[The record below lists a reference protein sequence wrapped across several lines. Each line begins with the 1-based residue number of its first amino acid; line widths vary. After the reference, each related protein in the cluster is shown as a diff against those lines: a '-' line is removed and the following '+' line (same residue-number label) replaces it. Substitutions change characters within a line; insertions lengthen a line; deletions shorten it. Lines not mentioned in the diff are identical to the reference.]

1 MINMA
6 FTISSLIFN
15 AILFVFF
22 FSKPKLS
29 SKENEIFSK
38 ILICSLIGIFI
49 EVFSFILV
57 RLNLDETNTLYVFTN
72 KLILMYYA
80 WWGTLFANYIGK
92 ISNHEKFNL
101 LYNKIIIIL
110 SIILIICP
118 LSFIK
123 QNELIIPSGI
133 SVYLI
138 YLMSIIYIIISVFF
152 MLKEI
157 KKDNIRKYIPLIG
170 LIIFGFIVVF
180 VQLIYPQLLLL
191 SFVHTIIIYLVYFT
205 LENPDLYLI
214 KELTQTKSYLEQS
227 NIDKNNFICE
237 VSTEIN
243 NKIDKLENNLNS
255 INKNNMNQKVKEC
268 LDILSLSKNELL
280 NVLDISSLDVNKL
293 KLTNTYYDAEKIV
306 KSVYLKYKKYVS
318 KDVDYRLNTDK
329 LPLKVYG
336 DSIKVKQILSSLI
349 DNSIKNTKEGFIEL
363 RVNAIIKY
371 DVCKLIFT
379 LEDSGEELDYDYL
392 YYLLNYENLLTNKDL
407 KTKDRAEINLNV
419 IKKMVNL
426 MGGTFNIQSANNDK
440 GSKIII
446 TINQKIAVD
455 KVKNNS
461 KYEKFTKE
469 YKDIKTVCLISKNTE
484 LSKTIKTVCKKKKL
498 NYLYY
503 DETKKCLDL
512 LRKKEKYDYIFIDEN
527 MDKINAIRF
536 LNKCKEIP
544 NFNGKVYI
552 ILNKSNVY
560 YEKKLIEEGFSGFIV
575 SSVKTKE
582 FTNFINSKL

>member
-57 RLNLDETNTLYVFTN
+57 QLNLDETDIIYVFTN

-101 LYNKIIIIL
+101 LYNKVIIIL

-123 QNELIIPSGI
+123 QNELTIPSGI
-133 SVYLI
+133 SVYLV

-243 NKIDKLENNLNS
+243 NKIDNLENNLNS

-293 KLTNTYYDAEKIV
+293 KLTNTYYDVEKIV

-318 KDVDYRLNTDK
+318 KDVDYRLNTGK

-349 DNSIKNTKEGFIEL
+349 DNSIKNTKEGYIEL

-379 LEDSGEELDYDYL
+379 LEDSCEELDYDYL

-461 KYEKFTKE
+461 KYEKLTKE
-469 YKDIKTVCLISKNTE
+469 YKDIKTVCLISKNPE

>member
-57 RLNLDETNTLYVFTN
+57 QLNLDETDIIYVFTN

-293 KLTNTYYDAEKIV
+293 KLTNTYYDVEKIV

-379 LEDSGEELDYDYL
+379 LEDSCEELDYDYL

-407 KTKDRAEINLNV
+407 KTKDRAEINLNI

-469 YKDIKTVCLISKNTE
+469 YKDIKTVCLISKNAE

>member
-57 RLNLDETNTLYVFTN
+57 QLNLDETDIIYVFTN

-101 LYNKIIIIL
+101 LYNKVIIIL

-123 QNELIIPSGI
+123 QNELTIPSGI
-133 SVYLI
+133 SVYLV

-170 LIIFGFIVVF
+170 LIIFGFIIIF

-243 NKIDKLENNLNS
+243 NKIDNLENNLNS

-293 KLTNTYYDAEKIV
+293 KLTNTYYDVEKIV

-318 KDVDYRLNTDK
+318 KDVDYRLNTGK

-349 DNSIKNTKEGFIEL
+349 DNSIKNTQEGFIEL

-379 LEDSGEELDYDYL
+379 LEDSCEELDYDYL

-461 KYEKFTKE
+461 KYEKLTKE

>member
-57 RLNLDETNTLYVFTN
+57 QLNLDETDIIYVFTN

-293 KLTNTYYDAEKIV
+293 KLTNTYYDVEKIV

-379 LEDSGEELDYDYL
+379 LEDSCEELDYDYL

-461 KYEKFTKE
+461 KYEKLTKE

-560 YEKKLIEEGFSGFIV
+560 NEKKLIEEGFSGFIV

>member
-1 MINMA
+1 MINIVFA
-6 FTISSLIFN
+6 ICSLIFN
-15 AILFVFF
+15 AILFIVF
-22 FSKPKLS
+22 FSKPKLF
-29 SKENEIFSK
+29 SKENKIFSN
-38 ILICSLIGIFI
+38 IIICSLLGVLLEIFCFMLLQLNFN
-49 EVFSFILV
+49 ENNGLYIL
-57 RLNLDETNTLYVFTN
+57 TN
-72 KLILMYYA
+72 KLILIYNA
-80 WWGTLFANYIGK
+80 WWITLFSEYIGE
-92 ISNHEKFNL
+92 ISNHSKLNSI
-101 LYNKIIIIL
+101 YNKITIIMSFIL
-110 SIILIICP
+110 LIVP

-123 QNELIIPSGI
+123 QNNMIIPSGLI
-133 SVYLI
+133 VYLV
-138 YLMSIIYIIISVFF
+138 YLVSIIYVIISVFL
-152 MLKEI
+152 MIKEI
-157 KKDNIRKYIPLIG
+157 KKDNIKKYIPLLFLIVVG
-170 LIIFGFIVVF
+170 LIVIFI
-180 VQLIYPQLLLL
+180 QINYPHLLLL
-191 SFVHTIIIYLVYFT
+191 SFFDTIIIYLVYFT

-214 KELTQTKSYLEQS
+214 KELTKTKNYLEQS
-227 NIDKNNFICE
+227 NIDKNNFICD
-237 VSTEIN
+237 VSTEMN
-243 NKIDKLENNLNS
+243 NKIDELENNLKN
-255 INKNNMNQKVKEC
+255 INKTNMNQKVKEC
-268 LDILSLSKNELL
+268 LSILNLSKNELL
-280 NVLDISSLDVNKL
+280 NVLDISSMDANKL
-293 KLTNTYYDAEKIV
+293 KLTNTSYDVENLI
-306 KSVYLKYKKYVS
+306 KSVYLKYKKLVP
-318 KDVDYRLNTDK
+318 KNVDYRLSING
-329 LPLKVYG
+329 LPLRVYG

-349 DNSIKNTKEGFIEL
+349 DNSIKNTKDGFIEL
-363 RVNAIIKY
+363 KVNAIIKY

-503 DETKKCLDL
+503 DETKKCLDS
-512 LRKKEKYDYIFIDEN
+512 LRKNEKYDYIFIDEN

-552 ILNKSNVY
+552 ILNISNVY

>member
-1 MINMA
+1 MINIVFA
-6 FTISSLIFN
+6 ICSLIFDT
-15 AILFVFF
+15 ILFIVF
-22 FSKPKLS
+22 FSKPKLF
-29 SKENEIFSK
+29 SKENKIFSY
-38 ILICSLIGIFI
+38 ILVCSLIG
-49 EVFSFILV
+49 VILEILCFV
-57 RLNLDETNTLYVFTN
+57 LLQLNFNENNVLYVLTN
-72 KLILMYYA
+72 KLILIYNA
-80 WWGTLFANYIGK
+80 WWITFFSKYIGE
-92 ISNHEKFNL
+92 ISNHSKVSSI
-101 LYNKIIIIL
+101 YDKITIAM
-110 SIILIICP
+110 SFVSLIVP

-123 QNELIIPSGI
+123 QSNLIIPSGFT
-133 SVYLI
+133 VYLI
-138 YLMSIIYIIISVFF
+138 YLMSIIYVIISVFL
-152 MLKEI
+152 MIKEI
-157 KKDNIRKYIPLIG
+157 KKDNVKKYIPLLFFIIIG
-170 LIIFGFIVVF
+170 LIVIFI
-180 VQLIYPQLLLL
+180 QINYPQLLLL
-191 SFVHTIIIYLVYFT
+191 SFVDTIIIYLVYFT

-243 NKIDKLENNLNS
+243 NKIDNLENNLNS

-293 KLTNTYYDAEKIV
+293 KLTNTYYDVEKIV

-318 KDVDYRLNTDK
+318 KDVDYRLNTGK

-379 LEDSGEELDYDYL
+379 LEDSCEELDYDYL

-440 GSKIII
+440 GIKIII

-461 KYEKFTKE
+461 KYEKLTKE
-469 YKDIKTVCLISKNTE
+469 YKDIKTVCLISKNPE

-560 YEKKLIEEGFSGFIV
+560 NEKKLIEEGFSGFIV

>member
-38 ILICSLIGIFI
+38 ILICSLIGIII

-237 VSTEIN
+237 VSTEVN

-379 LEDSGEELDYDYL
+379 LEYSGEELDYDYL

-484 LSKTIKTVCKKKKL
+484 LSKTIRTVCKKKKL

>member
-1 MINMA
+1 MISIA
-6 FTISSLIFN
+6 FTICSLIFN
-15 AILFVFF
+15 AILFII
-22 FSKPKLS
+22 FSLKPKLFS
-29 SKENEIFSK
+29 EENKIFFR
-38 ILICSLIGIFI
+38 ILTCSLLGVLL
-49 EVFSFILV
+49 EVFCFMLLQVGI
-57 RLNLDETNTLYVFTN
+57 NETNFSYIIIN
-72 KLILMYYA
+72 KLILIYYT
-80 WWGTLFANYIGK
+80 WWGLLFAMYIAK
-92 ISNHEKFNL
+92 ISNFQKVNNI
-101 LYNKIIIIL
+101 YYKIGIVLSIIIL
-110 SIILIICP
+110 FLP
-118 LSFIK
+118 VYFNKHDGLV
-123 QNELIIPSGI
+123 IPSGF
-133 SVYLI
+133 STLLVYLI
-138 YLMSIIYIIISVFF
+138 NTIVLIVSVILMLNRI
-152 MLKEI
+152 
-157 KKDNIRKYIPLIG
+157 DNQNKSKYIPLWFFIMFE
-170 LIIFGFIVVF
+170 LIIIFI
-180 VQLIYPQLLLL
+180 QINYPQLLLL
-191 SFVHTIIIYLVYFT
+191 SFVDTIIIYLVYFT

>member
-29 SKENEIFSK
+29 SKENEIFSR
-38 ILICSLIGIFI
+38 ILICSLIGIII

-80 WWGTLFANYIGK
+80 WWGTLFAIYIGK

-170 LIIFGFIVVF
+170 LIIFGFIIVF

-214 KELTQTKSYLEQS
+214 KELTQTKNYLEQS
-227 NIDKNNFICE
+227 NVDKNNFICD
-237 VSTEIN
+237 VSTEMN
-243 NKIDKLENNLNS
+243 NKIDELENNLKS
-255 INKNNMNQKVKEC
+255 INKTNMNQKVKEC

-280 NVLDISSLDVNKL
+280 NVLDISSMDANKL
-293 KLTNTYYDAEKIV
+293 KLTNTSYDVENLI
-306 KSVYLKYKKYVS
+306 KSVYLKYKKLVP
-318 KDVDYRLNTDK
+318 KNVDYRLSINE
-329 LPLKVYG
+329 LPLRVYG

-349 DNSIKNTKEGFIEL
+349 DNSIKNTKDGFIEL
-363 RVNAIIKY
+363 KVNAIIKY

-379 LEDSGEELDYDYL
+379 LEDSCDEMDYDYL
-392 YYLLNYENLLTNKDL
+392 YYLLNYENLLTDKDIKNKD
-407 KTKDRAEINLNV
+407 KAEINLNI

-426 MGGTFNIQSANNDK
+426 MGGTFNIQNSNKGK

-446 TINQKIAVD
+446 TINQKMVERLEE
-455 KVKNNS
+455 KSN
-461 KYEKFTKE
+461 KYDKFTEE
-469 YKDIKTVCLISKNTE
+469 YKEIKSVCLISKKEENE
-484 LSKTIKTVCKKKKL
+484 KIIKSVCKKKKF
-498 NYLYY
+498 NYLYF

-512 LRKKEKYDYIFIDEN
+512 LRKNEKYDFICIDED
-527 MDKINAIRF
+527 MEKINAFRF
-536 LNKCKEIP
+536 LNKCKEIQ
-544 NFNGKVYI
+544 NFDSKIFVI
-552 ILNKSNVY
+552 T
-560 YEKKLIEEGFSGFIV
+560 EKKDM
-575 SSVKTKE
+575 
-582 FTNFINSKL
+582 NSKTYLLNNGFNSVITEPIKKKSLEELFDEFI

>member
-38 ILICSLIGIFI
+38 ILICSLIGIII

-293 KLTNTYYDAEKIV
+293 KLTNTYYDVEKIV

-461 KYEKFTKE
+461 KYEKLTKE

>member
-38 ILICSLIGIFI
+38 ILICSLIGIII

-101 LYNKIIIIL
+101 LYNKVIIIL

-123 QNELIIPSGI
+123 QNELIIPCGI
-133 SVYLI
+133 SVYLV

-157 KKDNIRKYIPLIG
+157 KKGNIRKYIPLIG

-280 NVLDISSLDVNKL
+280 NVLDISSMDANKL
-293 KLTNTYYDAEKIV
+293 KLTNTSYDVEKIV
-306 KSVYLKYKKYVS
+306 KSVYLKYKKYVP
-318 KDVDYRLNTDK
+318 KNVDYRLNTGK

-461 KYEKFTKE
+461 KYEKLTKE
-469 YKDIKTVCLISKNTE
+469 YKDIKTVCLISKNAE

>member
-57 RLNLDETNTLYVFTN
+57 QLKLDETDIIYVFTN

-101 LYNKIIIIL
+101 LYNKVIIIL

-133 SVYLI
+133 SVYLV

-255 INKNNMNQKVKEC
+255 INKNNMNQKVKKC

-293 KLTNTYYDAEKIV
+293 KLTNTYYDVEKIV

-318 KDVDYRLNTDK
+318 KDVDYRLNTGK

-379 LEDSGEELDYDYL
+379 LEDSCEELDYDYL

-461 KYEKFTKE
+461 KYEKLTKE
-469 YKDIKTVCLISKNTE
+469 YKDIKTICLISKNTE

-512 LRKKEKYDYIFIDEN
+512 LRKKEKYDYIFIDED

-560 YEKKLIEEGFSGFIV
+560 NEKKLIEDGFSGFMV

>member
-57 RLNLDETNTLYVFTN
+57 QLNLDETDIIYVFTN

-255 INKNNMNQKVKEC
+255 INKINMNQKVKEC

-293 KLTNTYYDAEKIV
+293 KLTNTYYDVEKIV

-379 LEDSGEELDYDYL
+379 LEDSCEELDYDYL

-512 LRKKEKYDYIFIDEN
+512 LRKKEKYDYIFIDED

>member
-57 RLNLDETNTLYVFTN
+57 QLNLDETDIIYVFTN

-255 INKNNMNQKVKEC
+255 INKINMNQKVKEC

-293 KLTNTYYDAEKIV
+293 KLTNTYYDVEKIV

-379 LEDSGEELDYDYL
+379 LEDSCEELDYDYL